1 MVLKSTG
8 FVVSDG
14 SGNVTT
20 TWRGCIYDMF
30 PSQYSSL
37 AALWPLYRILSLSWK
52 YNTNT
57 VGLAKGDMAVEIIH
71 ATTGDVTPSTSIAQM
86 GREPSSINSNI
97 SLDTTI
103 YYKPI
108 QPRERDFYPCNTTT
122 AAPFYINMR
131 IEGALASIT
140 VGNVVIAAYVELA
153 HAM

>member
-20 TWRGCIYDMF
+20 VWRGCIYDMF
-30 PSQYSSL
+30 PSQYSSIV
-37 AALWPLYRILSLSWK
+37 ALWPLYRITSLAWK

-57 VGLAKGDMAVEIIH
+57 VGLAKGDMSVEIIH
-71 ATTGDVTPSTSIAQM
+71 ASTGDVTPSTTISQM
-86 GREPSSINSNI
+86 GREPSSINSNV

-108 QPRERDFYPCNTTT
+108 QPKERDFFPTSTTSSS
-122 AAPFYINMR
+122 PFYINMR
-131 IEGALASIT
+131 IEGALASLT
-140 VGNVVIAAYVELA
+140 VGNVVIVALVEFA